1 MRTHHLAAAALSAAL
16 LVAAPATASA
26 DWMFTPFVG
35 LGMGGD
41 TADNTTSFGG
51 GLTWMGAGAVGFD
64 VDFGYTPD
72 FFGDSGSDFGDNNV
86 TTLMVNAIV
95 GVPIGGQSGPG
106 IRPYVLGGIGLM
118 KEKVDNAGQL
128 FDVDQNDWGFDLG
141 AGVNGFFTDN
151 IGLRGDVRY
160 FRTLKRDNPSDSL
173 DIDLGSLD
181 FWRAT
186 VGVTFR
192 FGG

>member
-1 MRTHHLAAAALSAAL
+1 MRNRHLAAAALSAAV

-35 LGMGGD
+35 VAAGGG

-72 FFGDSGSDFGDNNV
+72 FFGESGDDFGDNNV
-86 TTLMVNAIV
+86 TTLMFSAIV

-106 IRPYVLGGIGLM
+106 IRPYFVGGAGLL
-118 KEKVDNAGQL
+118 KEKIDNANQL
-128 FDVDQNDWGFDLG
+128 FDVDQNDWGFNLG
-141 AGVNGFFTDN
+141 GGVTGFFTDN
-151 IGLRGDVRY
+151 VGIRGDVRY
-160 FRTLKRDNPSDSL
+160 FRTLTRDDGDDDVDL
-173 DIDLGSLD
+173 DLGALD

>member
-1 MRTHHLAAAALSAAL
+1 MHFRTLAALALAAFVTL
-16 LVAAPATASA
+16 AAPKTASA
-26 DWMFTPFVG
+26 DWMFTPFIG
-35 LGMGGD
+35 AAMGGS
-41 TADNTTSFGG
+41 TADTTTSFGA

-72 FFGDSGSDFGDNNV
+72 FFGDSGDDFGDNNV

-95 GVPIGGQSGPG
+95 GAPIGGQSGPG
-106 IRPYVLGGIGLM
+106 FRPYGVGGIGLYR
-118 KEKVDNAGQL
+118 EQIDDAGDL
-128 FDVDQNDWGFDLG
+128 FDVDDNSFGFNLG
-141 AGVNGFFTDN
+141 GGIAGFFTDN
-151 IGLRGDVRY
+151 IGLRGDLRY
-160 FRTLKRDNPSDSL
+160 FRSL
-173 DIDLGSLD
+173 RGDGDEDDLDVDLGDSD

>member
-1 MRTHHLAAAALSAAL
+1 MHMRTFAAAVLAAAVVL
-16 LVAAPATASA
+16 AAPRTASA

-35 LGMGGD
+35 AAMGGD
-41 TADNTTSFGG
+41 TADTTTSFGAG
-51 GLTWMGAGAVGFD
+51 VTWMGAGVMGFD

-72 FFGDSGSDFGDNNV
+72 FFGESGDDFGDNNV

-95 GVPIGGQSGPG
+95 GAPIGGQSGAG
-106 IRPYVLGGIGLM
+106 IRPYAVGGVGLFR
-118 KEKVDNAGQL
+118 EKIDDVGQL
-128 FDVDQNDWGFDLG
+128 FDVDDNSF
-141 AGVNGFFTDN
+141 GVNIGGGVAGFFTDN
-151 IGLRGDVRY
+151 VGLRGDIRY
-160 FRTLKRDNPSDSL
+160 FRALRNEDGD
-173 DIDLGSLD
+173 DIDLELGDTD